1 MAYYTQIPDAT
12 IDLTAT
18 TPVLSLGNNLLLNE
32 LSGSN
37 EFSQYDVDA
46 NSATTLTRGDDVSLV
61 DTEQN
66 PELTGTFAGT
76 GTLSTATA
84 SIGIPLLAN
93 ITIQLNPI
101 SGSYVV
107 GEDGNTYFVTDE
119 PLDASHIGLNI
130 QGTVAGLPVNLADIN
145 LSELNS
151 NPLLAPILGTLQQT
165 LDTLIV
171 NVAYDPEGTLPLDD
185 EDVVPCFT
193 AGTLIE
199 TRDGFVA
206 VETLTVGDLVRTRDH
221 GLQPVRWIGS
231 VKLAAAALTAQPK
244 LRPIRIKAGAL
255 GDLTPSTDLVVSPQ
269 HRVLV
274 RSKIALKM
282 FGAMEVL
289 VAAKQLLQIEGV
301 DIAEDVAEVEY
312 FHILFENHEV
322 VNSNGAA
329 TESLYT
335 GTEALKSVGAA
346 AREEIFALFPQL
358 RDADFAPTP
367 ARPIPSGR
375 KSRRMTVRHVQ
386 HSRPVFS

>member
-151 NPLLAPILGTLQQT
+151 NPLLAPILSTLQQT
-165 LDTLIV
+165 LDTLVV

-231 VKLAAAALTAQPK
+231 SVMRRARAERRSVTGMSPPTRILSILSRI
-244 LRPIRIKAGAL
+244 LRRPACCSIFPL
-255 GDLTPSTDLVVSPQ
+255 
-269 HRVLV
+269 HR
-274 RSKIALKM
+274 
-282 FGAMEVL
+282 
-289 VAAKQLLQIEGV
+289 
-301 DIAEDVAEVEY
+301 
-312 FHILFENHEV
+312 H
-322 VNSNGAA
+322 
-329 TESLYT
+329 
-335 GTEALKSVGAA
+335 
-346 AREEIFALFPQL
+346 P
-358 RDADFAPTP
+358 P
-367 ARPIPSGR
+367 ARGKGFDSPARLWQGTADLPERGR
-375 KSRRMTVRHVQ
+375 KREYHAQRGMGHETPLPPLRHTLLRLEKRPDDLPGLRRGIHRGKPDQ
-386 HSRPVFS
+386 RPVALADLGKDRGAERGSERTGR